1 MKYYQADPHNFPG
14 TEQQKK
20 LVIGGEVSRVAR
32 GVLPWYYSI
41 NGIIHLFNRS
51 LARFKACLWGEFVNS
66 VNLIPRLWPRASAV
80 AERLWSPATATNVKE
95 AAQRLQEMECRLLQR
110 GYPVQPAN
118 GAGFCDVVWEGP

>member
-1 MKYYQADPHNFPG
+1 MQTKVSQADSQNIRYPLYSTFCFSYGSDWVKYYQADPHNFPG

-20 LVIGGEVSRVAR
+20 LVIGGE
-32 GVLPWYYSI
+32 
-41 NGIIHLFNRS
+41 
-51 LARFKACLWGEFVNS
+51 ACLWGEFVNS